1 MKVSGYLTESKLHA
15 VLSEWAGDTNVDT
28 QVKVA
33 GTRMRSD
40 FEVRKDSTV
49 YVVEFE
55 GDTHYRDA
63 NVVYRDNLKAR
74 IQEGEGKKV
83 VKIPYFV
90 QLTSQT
96 FEHFFGI
103 KFDIESD
110 FPHGFITTKVL
121 PASFCPIGHAAAKA
135 IFDLLPDNV
144 KADIVASLRE
154 KSKALPAQY
163 VFYSPSPEGILT
175 L

>member
-1 MKVSGYLTESKLHA
+1 MKVNGYLTESKLHA
-15 VLSEWAGDTNVDT
+15 VLSEWAGDTNVAA

-40 FEVRKDSTV
+40 FEVRREGTI

-63 NVVYRDNLKAR
+63 NVIYRDNIKAG
-74 IQEGEGKKV
+74 IQKGEGKKV

-96 FEHFFGI
+96 FEHFFESE
-103 KFDIESD
+103 FDVESD

-121 PASFCPIGHAAAKA
+121 PASFCPIGYAAAKVLFEA
-135 IFDLLPDNV
+135 LPNNV
-144 KADIVASLRE
+144 RDDILGSLKEKARE
-154 KSKALPAQY
+154 LPAQY
-163 VFYSPSPEGILT
+163 VFFSPESERF
-175 L
+175 